1 MVTVSVMVTGGERCG
16 VCSGHWWVGRGV
28 GVCNGHW
35 LVEERWSLVGGERWG
50 SVMVTGGSVM
60 VTGGWGEVWGSV
72 MVTGVGVW
80 GRGVG
85 SVVGDVGVC
94 NGD

>member
-1 MVTVSVMVTGGERCG
+1 MWGSVLVTGGERDVGVCNG

-35 LVEERWSLVGGERWG
+35 WV
-50 SVMVTGGSVM
+50 
-60 VTGGWGEVWGSV
+60 
-72 MVTGVGVW
+72 

-85 SVVGDVGVC
+85 SVVVTGGEKC
-94 NGD
+94 GGL